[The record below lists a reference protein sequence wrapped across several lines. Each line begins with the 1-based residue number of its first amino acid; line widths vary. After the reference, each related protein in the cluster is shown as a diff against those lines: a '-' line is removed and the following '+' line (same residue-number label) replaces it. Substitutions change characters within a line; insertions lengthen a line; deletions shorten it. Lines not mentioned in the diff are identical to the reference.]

1 MAGVELQGRLV
12 ACRRKNVR
20 SNRDVGESQM
30 NLQNKT
36 IVITGGAQGLGLEMA
51 RMCAAEGAK
60 LALID
65 MNADQLAAAKAE
77 LGSKTTVQTYIANVA
92 NEQQVEATFAQIDSD
107 FNGIDGLI
115 NNAGILRDGLLL
127 KYKDGELQSKMSL
140 AQFQSVIDVNLT
152 GVFLCG
158 REAAAAMVKR
168 GTKGV
173 IINMSSVARAGNM
186 GQTNYAASKAGVVA
200 MTVTWARELGRFG
213 IRVGAIAPGVIRTAM
228 TDAMKPEAR
237 DRLEKMKPVGRLGEA
252 SEIAHTA
259 KYIFENDFFTGRVV
273 EVDGGISM

>member
-1 MAGVELQGRLV
+1 M
-12 ACRRKNVR
+12 KTI
-20 SNRDVGESQM
+20 M
-30 NLQNKT
+30 NLQDKT

-51 RMCAAEGAK
+51 RMCAAAGAK

-65 MNADQLAAAKAE
+65 MNNEQLTAAATE
-77 LGSKTTVQTYIANVA
+77 LSAQTKVQTYVANVA
-92 NEQQVEATFAQIDSD
+92 DEAQVEATFAQIDSD
-107 FNGIDGLI
+107 FTGIDGLI

-127 KYKDGELQSKMSL
+127 KVKDGELVAKMPL
-140 AQFQSVIDVNLT
+140 QQFQSVIDVNLT

-158 REAAAAMVKR
+158 REAAAVMVKR
-168 GTKGV
+168 GIKGV

-200 MTVTWARELGRFG
+200 MTVTWARELGRYG

-237 DRLEKMKPVGRLGEA
+237 ERLEKMKPVGRLGEA
-252 SEIAHTA
+252 AEIAHTA

-273 EVDGGISM
+273 EIDGGIAF

>member
-1 MAGVELQGRLV
+1 
-12 ACRRKNVR
+12 
-20 SNRDVGESQM
+20 M
-30 NLQNKT
+30 NLQDKV

-51 RMCAAEGAK
+51 RMCADNGAA

-65 MNADQLAAAKAE
+65 MNAEQLAAAATE
-77 LGSKTTVQTYIANVA
+77 LRATGVRVETYAANVA
-92 NEQQVEATFAQIDSD
+92 DETSVEQTFAAIAAD
-107 FNGIDGLI
+107 FGGIDGLI

-127 KYKDGELQSKMSL
+127 KYKDGQLTGKMPLQ
-140 AQFQSVIDVNLT
+140 QFQSVIDVNLT

-158 REAAAAMVKR
+158 REAAALMVQTGR
-168 GTKGV
+168 KGV
-173 IINMSSVARAGNM
+173 IINMSSVARGGNM

-200 MTVTWARELGRFG
+200 MTVTWARELGRYG

-237 DRLEKMKPVGRLGEA
+237 DRLVAMKPVGRLGEA
-252 SEIAHTA
+252 AEIAHTA

-273 EVDGGISM
+273 EIDGGISM

>member
-1 MAGVELQGRLV
+1 
-12 ACRRKNVR
+12 
-20 SNRDVGESQM
+20 M
-30 NLQNKT
+30 NLKDKT

-60 LALID
+60 LALLD
-65 MNADQLAAAKAE
+65 MNPEQLAAAKAE
-77 LGSKTTVQTYIANVA
+77 LSAQTQVAVYVANVA
-92 NEQQVEATFAQIDSD
+92 DEAQVEATFAQIDAD

-127 KYKDGELQSKMSL
+127 KVKDGELVAKMPL
-140 AQFQSVIDVNLT
+140 QQFQSVIDVNLT

-158 REAAAAMVKR
+158 REAAALMVKHGR
-168 GTKGV
+168 KGV

-200 MTVTWARELGRFG
+200 MTVTWARELGRYG

-237 DRLEKMKPVGRLGEA
+237 ERLEKMKPVGRLGEA
-252 SEIAHTA
+252 AEIAHTA

-273 EVDGGISM
+273 EIDGGISF

>member
-1 MAGVELQGRLV
+1 
-12 ACRRKNVR
+12 
-20 SNRDVGESQM
+20 M
-30 NLQNKT
+30 NLKDKV

-51 RMCAAEGAK
+51 RMCADNGAA

-65 MNADQLAAAKAE
+65 MNAEQLAAAATE
-77 LGSKTTVQTYIANVA
+77 LRAVGVRVETYVANVA
-92 NEQQVEATFAQIDSD
+92 DETSVEQTFASIAAD
-107 FNGIDGLI
+107 FGGIDGLI

-127 KYKDGELQSKMSL
+127 KYKDGQLTGKMSL
-140 AQFQSVIDVNLT
+140 QQFQSVIDVNLT

-158 REAAAAMVKR
+158 REAAALMVQTGR
-168 GTKGV
+168 KGV
-173 IINMSSVARAGNM
+173 IINMSSVARGGNM

-200 MTVTWARELGRFG
+200 MTVTWARELGRYG

-237 DRLEKMKPVGRLGEA
+237 DRLVAMKPVGRLGEA
-252 SEIAHTA
+252 AEIAHTA

>member
-1 MAGVELQGRLV
+1 
-12 ACRRKNVR
+12 
-20 SNRDVGESQM
+20 M
-30 NLQNKT
+30 NLKDKT

-60 LALID
+60 LALLD
-65 MNADQLAAAKAE
+65 MNPEQLAAAKAE
-77 LGSKTTVQTYIANVA
+77 LSAQTQVEVYVANVA
-92 NEQQVEATFAQIDSD
+92 DEAQVEATFAQIDAD

-127 KYKDGELQSKMSL
+127 KVKDGELVAKMPL
-140 AQFQSVIDVNLT
+140 QQFQSVIDVNLT

-158 REAAAAMVKR
+158 REAAALMVKHGR
-168 GTKGV
+168 KGV

-200 MTVTWARELGRFG
+200 MTITWARELGRYG

-237 DRLEKMKPVGRLGEA
+237 ERLEKMKPVGRLGEA
-252 SEIAHTA
+252 AEIAHTA

-273 EVDGGISM
+273 EIDGGISF

>member
-1 MAGVELQGRLV
+1 MQL
-12 ACRRKNVR
+12 
-20 SNRDVGESQM
+20 RDKV
-30 NLQNKT
+30 

-51 RMCAAEGAK
+51 RMCAGEGAS
-60 LALID
+60 LALLD
-65 MNADQLAAAKAE
+65 MNEAQLDAAKAE
-77 LGSKTTVQTYIANVA
+77 LSSHGVTVRTYVCNVA
-92 NEQQVEATFAQIDSD
+92 SETSVVDTFAAIATD
-107 FNGIDGLI
+107 FTGIDGLI

-127 KYKDGELQSKMSL
+127 KYKDGVLTGKMPL
-140 AQFQSVIDVNLT
+140 EQFQSVIDVNLT

-158 REAAAAMVKR
+158 REAAALMVQQGR
-168 GTKGV
+168 KGV
-173 IINMSSVARAGNM
+173 IINMSSVARGGNM

-200 MTVTWARELGRFG
+200 MTVTWARELGRYG

-259 KYIFENDFFTGRVV
+259 KYIFENDFFPGRVV
-273 EVDGGISM
+273 EIDGGISM